1 MEPLLPEH
9 LRENTEVPVRPI
21 FTEPPPPPSITPAPQ
36 PPAPPIFSAPAIKP
50 PTPKQQSWGT
60 VISIVIIV
68 LMIVIGA
75 FYAWGKRIAE
85 ERALTAPPEGVT
97 TY

>member
-1 MEPLLPEH
+1 MEEKLLPPGIH
-9 LRENTEVPVRPI
+9 
-21 FTEPPPPPSITPAPQ
+21 S
-36 PPAPPIFSAPAIKP
+36 
-50 PTPKQQSWGT
+50 PKQQSWGV

-85 ERALTAPPEGVT
+85 QNALSASSSQQ
-97 TY
+97 